1 LIYNNEREMMN
12 NQKKYV
18 ALAATAVTAT
28 VATISGLIFQKKRH
42 SARLA
47 SHPGQLS
54 SQDWKQVVGEIK
66 HALGNKN
73 LPIFAAGV
81 AFFSTLSF
89 FPLMAASFAIAA
101 LILGPSQLHHVTG
114 SLESYLPGDMAK
126 LVGTQL
132 QSLSGKS
139 SGNVIVAAIAILFS
153 LYGASGAVQ
162 NLIMATNN
170 SYERIESRNFFKFHL
185 MSLLITGIGI
195 LIGFVVIG
203 LLLLNARTLVTF
215 GLPSI
220 LTGAVLFL
228 RWIIVAGIITLSL
241 AAFYRY
247 GPDRENPKWQWVSWG
262 AGLATMVWLIATILF
277 FVYAQHFANFGSSYS
292 FFAGIIVLMI
302 WLNIS
307 AFVVLVGAEVNNG
320 LEKKTLLR
328 TTA

>member
-1 LIYNNEREMMN
+1 MMN
-12 NQKKYV
+12 NHKKNATYIASAV
-18 ALAATAVTAT
+18 AAVAAA
-28 VATISGLIFQKKRH
+28 SGLMFKIKRRPV
-42 SARLA
+42 AIA

-54 SQDWKQVVGEIK
+54 TNDWKQIGSEIK

-89 FPLMAASFAIAA
+89 FPLMAAAFAIAV
-101 LILGPSQLHHVTG
+101 LIVGPDQLHHVTG

-126 LVGTQL
+126 LVVTVL
-132 QSLSGKS
+132 QSFSSKN
-139 SGNVIVAAIAILFS
+139 SGNIMVAVIAILFS

-170 SYERIESRNFFKFHL
+170 SYECVESRNFFKFHL
-185 MSLLITGIGI
+185 ISLFITFIGVF
-195 LIGFVVIG
+195 IGFVVIG
-203 LLLLNARTLVTF
+203 LLLLTGHTLEAF
-215 GLPSI
+215 GVPHMLTNI
-220 LTGAVLFL
+220 LLFL
-228 RWIIVAGIITLSL
+228 RWILVGGIITLSL

-262 AGLATMVWLIATILF
+262 AGLATFVWLTATIVF
-277 FVYAQHFANFGSSYS
+277 FLYAQHFANFGNSYS

-320 LEKKTLLR
+320 LEKKTLLS
-328 TTA
+328 TTD